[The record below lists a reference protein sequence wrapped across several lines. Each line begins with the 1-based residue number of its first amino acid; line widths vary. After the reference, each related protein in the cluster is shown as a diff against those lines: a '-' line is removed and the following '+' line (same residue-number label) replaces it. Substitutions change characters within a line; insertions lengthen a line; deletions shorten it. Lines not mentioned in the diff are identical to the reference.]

1 MVEEAFK
8 EAGKI
13 IIKKVIIIIC
23 IVAAISFLI
32 GTMF

>member
-8 EAGKI
+8 EASKI
-13 IIKKVIIIIC
+13 IIKTVIIIIC
-23 IVAAISFLI
+23 IVAAISFLV